1 MPCLRGVAV
10 ARVAVNDKLRSWF
23 YRKEGRR
30 TQARQCD
37 LRWLEDTLGIH
48 GPLHEA
54 YLMRTKNARGPR
66 DNRSSTTEQ
75 RGPPTEASSDH
86 KPDPMRITTLLTLL
100 TPFSA
105 LAQLPL
111 PYNTGFDNAAQQQGW
126 QEFRTGHLSNYSWS
140 FNSFGAPSAP
150 NALWHDYPVEGSA
163 TDTVR
168 DWYVSPALDL
178 SGGASL
184 TCKVNIYAILGS
196 AMPADACGIWLL
208 TGSADPELATA
219 TLLVDLLPLVTS
231 SGTYAQLPLLSIAP
245 TAGPARIAFYY
256 QATQNWLTPG
266 IDDLVIT
273 APEVGLAETAAA
285 SPVRVYPNPGSGPL
299 TVELSGAQAGQ
310 LARWQLFDAR
320 GARVQERSFRDRVTV
335 ERPIAAGTYTYVVSD
350 GAGKVLA
357 RGAVDGFR

>member
-1 MPCLRGVAV
+1 MRIKNV
-10 ARVAVNDKLRSWF
+10 
-23 YRKEGRR
+23 RR
-30 TQARQCD
+30 
-37 LRWLEDTLGIH
+37 
-48 GPLHEA
+48 PS
-54 YLMRTKNARGPR
+54 
-66 DNRSSTTEQ
+66 DNRSSTAEQ
-75 RGPPTEASSDH
+75 RGASTEASWGH
-86 KPDPMRITTLLTLL
+86 NPDPMRITTLLTLI
-100 TPFSA
+100 TPIAA

-111 PYNTGFDNAAQQQGW
+111 PYSTGYDNASQQQGW

-140 FNSFGAPSAP
+140 FNNFGAPSAP
-150 NALWHDYPVEGSA
+150 YALWHDYPVEGNA

-184 TCKVNIYAILGS
+184 TCKVNIYAIMGS

-219 TLLVDLLPLVTS
+219 TLLMDLLPLVTA
-231 SGTYAQLPLLSIAP
+231 SGTWTQVLSIAP

-273 APEVGLAETAAA
+273 APEVGLAETTAAI
-285 SPVRVYPNPGSGPL
+285 PVCVYPNPGSGPL

-310 LARWQLFDAR
+310 LVRWQLFDAR
-320 GARVQERSFRDRVTV
+320 GARVQERTFRDRATV
-335 ERPIAAGTYTYVVSD
+335 ERPAAAGAYTYVVSD

-357 RGAVDGFR
+357 RGAVKGFR